1 MGTLPH
7 RSNSRGQLDGQSML
21 TRIAE
26 RAQSISPQRSNPTD
40 SPPRLRSTTTA
51 NAFMTPPILSPS
63 VSPVTMDGTAA
74 PGPPSPTKDIPEFK
88 GFGSVRSSTSPSASS
103 AAPASDRNSQ
113 PSPSATSLA
122 RSGTLSWQRRPASR
136 GGGGSRP
143 TSLAGG
149 EGVGHARNISV
160 DQPEQSREQ
169 IAASLATR
177 DPAWFRQTS
186 DRGTG
191 SAALRKTEDE
201 VAVGD

>member
-1 MGTLPH
+1 
-7 RSNSRGQLDGQSML
+7 ML

-40 SPPRLRSTTTA
+40 SPPRLRSTTA
-51 NAFMTPPILSPS
+51 SNAFSSTPPVLTPSASPGA
-63 VSPVTMDGTAA
+63 MDGTAA
-74 PGPPSPTKDIPEFK
+74 AFGPPSPTKDIPEFK